1 MNSNINRDN
10 KKISLGNLIAIFGIV
25 ITLFTT
31 GIHLIYSFYQNGRM
45 SYYQIPFFKMI
56 QNDSETWFFI
66 NILFIL
72 LWFLI
77 PFYLIRKQ
85 YLQKRKLKKA
95 FTNLNFFW
103 SLEIIL
109 LVYLNFIYLY
119 TNNLSIFQMIIN
131 NIVLILMQVI
141 TYLFCKYLLF
151 EDIIKSERKQNQLEY
166 FIEHN
171 DSIVTVLVS
180 TLLIVFIVLFAVTLY
195 GYLLEKYTTEYYTT
209 QDRGVNQIV
218 VQTSDHKA
226 IMFEYMTNNDIFTI
240 HTSKFTITDIQ
251 DITLTKQKWHKKI
264 IYNDKE

>member
-1 MNSNINRDN
+1 MD
-10 KKISLGNLIAIFGIV
+10 
-25 ITLFTT
+25 
-31 GIHLIYSFYQNGRM
+31 
-45 SYYQIPFFKMI
+45 
-56 QNDSETWFFI
+56 
-66 NILFIL
+66 
-72 LWFLI
+72 
-77 PFYLIRKQ
+77 
-85 YLQKRKLKKA
+85 
-95 FTNLNFFW
+95 
-103 SLEIIL
+103 
-109 LVYLNFIYLY
+109 
-119 TNNLSIFQMIIN
+119 NLSIFQMIIN

-166 FIEHN
+166 LIEHN
-171 DSIVTVLVS
+171 DSIVTVLIS
-180 TLLIVFIVLFAVTLY
+180 TLLIVFLVLFAVTLY

-226 IMFEYMTNNDIFTI
+226 IMFEYMTNNDILTI